1 MAESMWF
8 EPPTALEYFASLVAE
23 DASLPLLEAAASLAQ
38 DAYASFD
45 PQAVPA
51 RVDALAAT
59 LRRRLPS
66 DAAPMQR
73 LRVLNRYFFGE
84 LGFQGNVNDYHD
96 PRNSYL
102 GDVLERRLGI
112 PVTLAV
118 IYVELAT
125 QAGLVA
131 EGVSFPDHFLVCLRL
146 PQGEAVIDPFS
157 GRSLSQPE
165 LEERLQPWAMA
176 QPGGLPGD
184 GPALARW
191 LRPATPRQI
200 VARMLRN
207 LSRIHETRGD
217 HRALLAVRE
226 RLVTLLPDDRSQRRD
241 RGLARGRL
249 GQLALACDDLADYL
263 ADNANAPDASAVKA
277 QLKAWRA
284 AGHGPRCDS

>member
-23 DASLPLLEAAASLAQ
+23 DASLPVLEAAASLAQ
-38 DAYASFD
+38 DAYAVFD
-45 PQAVPA
+45 PQSVPA
-51 RVDALAAT
+51 QVDALAAT
-59 LRRRLPS
+59 LRRRLPP
-66 DAAPMQR
+66 DAAPVQR

-84 LGFQGNVNDYHD
+84 LGFQGNVNDFHD

-102 GDVLERRLGI
+102 CDVLERRLGI
-112 PVTLAV
+112 PITLAL

-165 LEERLQPWAMA
+165 LEERLQPWAIA
-176 QPGGLPGD
+176 QTGRAAAGQ
-184 GPALARW
+184 ALARW

-207 LSRIHETRGD
+207 LARIHQTRGD
-217 HRALLAVRE
+217 DRALLAVRE
-226 RLVTLLPDDRSQRRD
+226 RMVALLPDDGVQRRD

-263 ADNANAPDASAVKA
+263 ARHADAPDARAMAA
-277 QLKAWRA
+277 QWRA
-284 AGHGPRCDS
+284 WGGADDGPRCAS